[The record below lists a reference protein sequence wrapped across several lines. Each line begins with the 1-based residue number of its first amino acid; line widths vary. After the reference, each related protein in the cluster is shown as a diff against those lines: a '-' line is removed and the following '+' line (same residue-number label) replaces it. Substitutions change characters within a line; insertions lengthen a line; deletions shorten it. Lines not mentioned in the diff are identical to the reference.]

1 MAQTNADGARANA
14 WQRAGHFV
22 ANGGGTVTYRV
33 LVSAMSLIIATLVGL
48 MWNDLRAGINQM
60 NAMLLEQG
68 RAIAANTA
76 AIAVHEQR
84 LNQADAARGAIWL
97 SLRGNAGQL
106 TDHEHRITV
115 LETRRAR

>member
-1 MAQTNADGARANA
+1 MAEHHPEGARATA

-60 NAMLLEQG
+60 NAALVDQG
-68 RAIAANTA
+68 RAIAANSS

-84 LNQADAARGAIWL
+84 LNQADSARSAIWQ
-97 SLRGNAGQL
+97 SLRSNAGAL
-106 TDHEHRITV
+106 SDHEHRITV
-115 LETRRAR
+115 LEARRAR

>member
-1 MAQTNADGARANA
+1 MAQSNADEPRASA

-22 ANGGGTVTYRV
+22 ANGGTVTYRV

-68 RAIAANTA
+68 RAIAANSS

-84 LNQADAARGAIWL
+84 LNQADMGRGVIWQ
-97 SLRGNAGQL
+97 SLRGHAGAL
-106 TDHEHRITV
+106 ADHEHRITV
-115 LETRRAR
+115 LEARRSR